1 MSDFFILSKQHRAL
15 GVCINVVSWG
25 DRLVHVILK
34 YVRAIISERY
44 KMNWAKGEGRVVN
57 PTSVGFLEFTAWS

>member
-1 MSDFFILSKQHRAL
+1 M
-15 GVCINVVSWG
+15 VSWG

-34 YVRAIISERY
+34 YVRAIISERD

-57 PTSVGFLEFTAWS
+57 PTSVGFLEFKA